1 MKLNIHEAKTRLSD
15 AIAHA
20 EAGERVL
27 ICKRNTPVA
36 ELRALHKP
44 SGKPRPFGL
53 LKGRFRVPARFF
65 EPLPDSLLDEFEG
78 RSG

>member
-36 ELRALHKP
+36 ELRALPKP
-44 SGKPRPFGL
+44 GVKPRPFGL
-53 LKGRFRVPARFF
+53 LKGRFHIPPHFF
-65 EPLPDSLLDEFEG
+65 EPLPESLLDEFEG
-78 RSG
+78 RSA